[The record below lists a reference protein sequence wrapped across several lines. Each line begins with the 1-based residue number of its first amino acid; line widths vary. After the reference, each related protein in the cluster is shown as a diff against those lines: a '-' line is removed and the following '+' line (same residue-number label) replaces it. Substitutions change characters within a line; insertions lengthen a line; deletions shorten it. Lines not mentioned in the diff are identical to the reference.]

1 MSRKYYEKLLGE
13 IQNQS
18 KPVESKY
25 GSYIMQKFGWAK
37 GKGLGKLENGDV
49 SIMKIRKYG
58 EHGLGYEERQ
68 KKEDEKGGM
77 WWEDMY
83 NNCAKKINQT
93 GSKASLPTTEEK
105 PERKK
110 NENIKYSIFVK
121 KSDTSL
127 NSASDKCM
135 SSNWDDQASTHENN
149 SEKKNANVEG
159 QGEKMKG
166 GRTDGPKGSEAGSQI
181 KSSGANLNWK
191 IKTGNALIN
200 KVNII
205 SKVTNRSKKKKKKW
219 KGRNVWGKCSAK
231 WKAHGNRTSVQSHPS
246 SFEKGNIQKGKILNP
261 G

>member
-1 MSRKYYEKLLGE
+1 MSKKYYDKLLGE

-68 KKEDEKGGM
+68 KNEDEKGGM

-83 NNCAKKINQT
+83 NNCAKKINQA
-93 GSKASLPTTEEK
+93 GSKPSHPTGEEK
-105 PERKK
+105 PEKKK

-127 NSASDKCM
+127 NSGSDKCV
-135 SSNWDDQASTHENN
+135 SSNWEDQASTHDNN
-149 SEKKNANVEG
+149 SEKNANLKE
-159 QGEKMKG
+159 GEKIKG
-166 GRTDGPKGSEAGSQI
+166 RCTDHPNDSETDSQI
-181 KSSGANLNWK
+181 KSSGADPNWK
-191 IKTGNALIN
+191 IKTGNQLNN
-200 KVNII
+200 KVAII
-205 SKVTNRSKKKKKKW
+205 SKVKNWSKKKKKW
-219 KGRNVWGKCSAK
+219 KKRNMWGKCSAK
-231 WKAHGNRTSVQSHPS
+231 W
-246 SFEKGNIQKGKILNP
+246 
-261 G
+261 